1 MRPFLLIAALSSCTW
16 SQADRATLALATAT
30 LACDGLQTT
39 KGAARGWAG
48 EVESNPVLAHRSP
61 VFVASYF
68 AVVTAGMIAAWI
80 ALPEGWRSSLGLGV
94 SGAEIPA
101 VVGNIPVGQHK
112 FVCY

>member
-1 MRPFLLIAALSSCTW
+1 MRALLLTAALTGCTW
-16 SQADRATLALATAT
+16 YQADRATLGLAVAS

-48 EVESNPVLAHRSP
+48 EAEANPVLAHRSP

-68 AVVTAGMIAAWI
+68 AAVTAGMIAAWI